1 MGTME
6 KQIDAVVVHINFV
19 YRVEDRRRRKEA
31 ISRVYL
37 VAYLHNCHER
47 IIKQVNFFF
56 LFFLDLFFQCQIY
69 LRQMM
74 MEKDIYKE
82 KPAAITQGPTENN
95 PPVC

>member
-56 LFFLDLFFQCQIY
+56 PIFLIYFFNVKFTY
-69 LRQMM
+69 G
-74 MEKDIYKE
+74 K
-82 KPAAITQGPTENN
+82 
-95 PPVC
+95 